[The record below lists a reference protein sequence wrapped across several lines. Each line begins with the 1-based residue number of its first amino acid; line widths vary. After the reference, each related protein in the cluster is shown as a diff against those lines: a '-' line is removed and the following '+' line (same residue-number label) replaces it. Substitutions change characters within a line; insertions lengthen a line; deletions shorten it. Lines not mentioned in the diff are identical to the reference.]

1 MLVSRY
7 AKPESVTPHLT
18 KHEEM
23 KQTTILM
30 KQQRLDWRRVQVLE
44 LASEGYSQ
52 REIANKH
59 HVDLAPVNRDIQY
72 LLKLITSTFFNPSII
87 VIF

>member
-1 MLVSRY
+1 M
-7 AKPESVTPHLT
+7 
-18 KHEEM
+18 
-23 KQTTILM
+23 TIVM

-59 HVDLAPVNRDIQY
+59 
-72 LLKLITSTFFNPSII
+72 
-87 VIF
+87 